1 MGAGPSTWP
10 ATNVFYRVN
19 LRADSSKG
27 KFFGGQIFSQM
38 FVLAIELHR
47 AVQRVEEE
55 GGVFDPERSFLSF
68 PFVYPEP
75 VLVKLP
81 FLDSKRV
88 DEKPLSHLRPRA
100 RRSSPPAARCW
111 SCSGRRCSQSS
122 RWRRCSQRHHPS
134 LVPAPGNI
142 TKSIL
147 RIRH

>member
-10 ATNVFYRVN
+10 ATNVFLSCKFTGRFFE
-19 LRADSSKG
+19 G
-27 KFFGGQIFSQM
+27 KVFLGQIFSQM

-81 FLDSKRV
+81 FLD
-88 DEKPLSHLRPRA
+88 
-100 RRSSPPAARCW
+100 
-111 SCSGRRCSQSS
+111 
-122 RWRRCSQRHHPS
+122 
-134 LVPAPGNI
+134 
-142 TKSIL
+142 
-147 RIRH
+147 

>member
-81 FLDSKRV
+81 FLD
-88 DEKPLSHLRPRA
+88 
-100 RRSSPPAARCW
+100 
-111 SCSGRRCSQSS
+111 
-122 RWRRCSQRHHPS
+122 
-134 LVPAPGNI
+134 
-142 TKSIL
+142 
-147 RIRH
+147 